1 MKPNTIQQDFV
12 HLIKEQQKI
21 ICKIC
26 YLYSNNK
33 ADWQDLYQ
41 EIVLQAWRG
50 YPAFGGKSK
59 FSTWL
64 YQVALNTA
72 ITGFKKELRS
82 KKIIQPWDIMSGQL
96 SEPEHAQ
103 QQAEQMQ
110 EMYEAILQLNDI
122 DKAVVSLYLD
132 DASYEEMELVLGIS
146 AETLRVRMVRIKNK
160 LKTITKNI

>member
-1 MKPNTIQQDFV
+1 LKPNIIQQDFIQ
-12 HLIKEQQKI
+12 LIGKHEKI

-26 YLYSNNK
+26 YLYTNNK

-50 YPAFGGKSK
+50 YSNFSGKSK

-72 ITGFKKELRS
+72 ITGFKKELLS
-82 KKIIQPWDIMSGQL
+82 KKIIQPWDIMSVQL
-96 SEPEHAQ
+96 SEPEQDLHHN
-103 QQAEQMQ
+103 EQKQ
-110 EMYEAILQLNDI
+110 EMYEAIHQLNDI

-132 DASYEEMELVLGIS
+132 EASYEEMELVLGIS
-146 AETLRVRMVRIKNK
+146 AETLRVKMVRIKNK
-160 LKTITKNI
+160 LKTITKNF

>member
-12 HLIKEQQKI
+12 GLIREHNKI

-26 YLYSNNK
+26 YLYTNNNE
-33 ADWQDLYQ
+33 DWQDLYQ
-41 EIVLQAWRG
+41 EILLQAWHG
-50 YPAFGGKSK
+50 YPHFNGKSK
-59 FSTWL
+59 FSTWF

-96 SEPEHAQ
+96 SEPDHTQQHAG
-103 QQAEQMQ
+103 QMQ
-110 EMYEAILQLNDI
+110 EMYDAIHKLNSI

-132 DASYEEMELVLGIS
+132 DASYDEMELVLGIS

-160 LKTITKNI
+160 LKTITKNK